1 MFNDIKVD
9 SSIQVSGDRLSGST
23 LLESGVYDFTIKLA
37 YGSLSKGKASALNL
51 LLETADHRE
60 IKQQLWVTSGEAKG
74 RLPYYID
81 KRTKTKKFLPGYELA
96 NDLCMMTIN
105 KPLNQ
110 TVSEDKT
117 IMLYDYS
124 QGKEVPT
131 QVKMLTEL
139 IGKKIFGGVIK
150 QIVDKNILDSTTNT
164 YVPSGETREENE
176 IDKFFH
182 HPTGLTV
189 TEAKAKIEEPKF
201 KNDWVKRWSEVT
213 RDKTTKLG
221 TLPGAPAG
229 KPNSAETAP
238 SLFG

>member
-9 SSIQVSGDRLSGST
+9 SSVQTSGDKLGGSV

-37 YGSLSKGKASALNL
+37 YGTLSKGKATALNL
-51 LLETADHRE
+51 LLETADHIE

-150 QIVDKNILDSTTNT
+150 QVVDKNILDSTTNT
-164 YVPSGETREENE
+164 YVPSGEIREENE

-189 TEAKAKIEEPKF
+189 TEATAKVAEPKF
-201 KNDWVKRWSEVT
+201 KNDWVKKWAEVT
-213 RDKTTKLG
+213 RDKTTKLDV
-221 TLPGAPAG
+221 LPGAPAG
-229 KPNSAETAP
+229 KSNPTTT